1 MIVEVTRVNEIF
13 REERHT
19 ERERQE
25 QGANIATRGAK
36 NARAEVVREI

>member
-1 MIVEVTRVNEIF
+1 MRVEVTRVNEIF

-19 ERERQE
+19 ERQE
-25 QGANIATRGAK
+25 QGANIIATRGAK